1 MPLAHVKQVQHPHH
15 FSQLSTDLKPTAGIP
30 YGSTLLCTDTFV
42 WYIFTAAGWVPE
54 TLPVDSFIS
63 RLIQVSDH
71 SIAITIANPAAAQTD
86 TITIDGVACAFT
98 SDATPTKAEVC
109 AGLKAAIAAS
119 AAAGKFVVTDT
130 GADLYSII
138 LKPAGILEPVVTVSA
153 NLADTPTDG
162 YARVNGPN
170 GARLDAIYLD
180 AALNG
185 VMTLADAG
193 VVKAILPIAT
203 PASPMLSYFGA
214 KFLTRLEIKLDS
226 ILDFGSI
233 IWRVL

>member
-1 MPLAHVKQVQHPHH
+1 MLAHIHSVQRSHH
-15 FSQLSTDLKPTAGIP
+15 YAGLSTDLKPTTGVP
-30 YGSTLLCTDTFV
+30 YGSTFYATDTYV
-42 WYIFTAAGWVPE
+42 WYIFTAAGWLSE
-54 TLPVDSFIS
+54 TLGSEAFIS

-71 SIAITIANPAAAQTD
+71 SIAITIANAAAAQTD

-119 AAAGKFVVTDT
+119 AAAGKFIVTDT
-130 GADLYSII
+130 GAALYSII

-162 YARVNGPN
+162 FARLNGPS
-170 GARLDAIYLD
+170 GAKLDAIYLD

-203 PASPMLSYFGA
+203 PASPMLSYHGA
-214 KFLTRLEIKLDS
+214 KFLTRLEIKFDS
-226 ILDFGSI
+226 ILDFGTVL
-233 IWRVL
+233 WRVL